1 MIKIY
6 LGNPGSGK
14 TLSAVREMVMHQ
26 DRGILNYTNIIPMR
40 KIKNLRTIDSGMIFI
55 KEVIG
60 AKRDGTPI
68 ESLKMNVD
76 YWKDIDKKINVVLDE
91 AHTVMNPR
99 RSMSKVN
106 IIMTDWL
113 ALIRRVLGNRAEGS
127 GDLVLITQL
136 WNRIDIIARDMC
148 THVRYHCMHYTK
160 QCNKCGMMWREN
172 SQMPELLEIC
182 PRCAHYGVKE
192 GGHVIEVWKFDSMKS
207 FLMWMDFGSRSYY
220 AHTFISGVN
229 RYFRFYDT
237 LSWDNL
243 VSDLY

>member
-14 TLSAVREMVMHQ
+14 TLSAVRDMVLKQ
-26 DRGILNYTNIIPMR
+26 NYGTLNYTNIIPKR
-40 KIKNLRTIDSGMIFI
+40 KVNNLVTINSKMIFNKAI
-55 KEVIG
+55 VGVK
-60 AKRDGTPI
+60 KDGTPI
-68 ESLKMNVD
+68 ENLEMNTE
-76 YWKDIDKKINVVLDE
+76 YWKNIDKRINVILDE
-91 AHTVMNPR
+91 AHTIMNPR

-127 GDLVLITQL
+127 GDLILITQL
-136 WNRIDIIARDMC
+136 WKRLDVIARDMC

-172 SQMPELLEIC
+172 SRMPERLEVC
-182 PRCAHYGVKE
+182 PRCNHYGMKK
-192 GGHVIEVWKFDSMKS
+192 GGHVIEVWKFAT
-207 FLMWMDFGSRSYY
+207 MDDFIAWNDFNSKTYYSHSY
-220 AHTFISGVN
+220 IPDVN
-229 RYFRFYDT
+229 IYFRYYDT

-243 VSDLY
+243 VSEMY